1 MMNYIWSGIILLSIV
16 YSFFCGG
23 ASAMTDSVMEGAK
36 SALALIAATA
46 GMMCFWS
53 GIMEIAKESGIAA
66 AIAKLFKPVF
76 KLIMPEFSEDKEI
89 CSAVS
94 MNVSANLLGLGNA
107 ATPLG
112 LRAMSLM
119 QDRNRINTASNAMVI
134 FVVLNTAS
142 LQLVPTTVAVLR
154 AENGSADPMGIITN
168 VWICS
173 VAALLVG
180 ICSAKL
186 FEGRRCRL

>member
-1 MMNYIWSGIILLSIV
+1 MMNFIWSGIILLSIV
-16 YSFFCGG
+16 YSFFSGG
-23 ASAMTDSVMEGAK
+23 AAALTDSVMEGAK

-53 GIMEIAKESGIAA
+53 GIMEIAQASGITA
-66 AIAKLFKPVF
+66 AIAKVFKPVF
-76 KLIMPEFSEDKEI
+76 KLLMPDFAEDNEV

-94 MNVSANLLGLGNA
+94 MNISANLLGLGNA

-119 QDRNRINTASNAMVI
+119 NDKNASDIASNSMVM

-154 AENGSADPMGIITN
+154 AENGSSDPMGIITS

-173 VAALLVG
+173 AAALLVG
-180 ICSAKL
+180 ICSAKAL
-186 FEGRRCRL
+186 EGRRGRL

>member
-1 MMNYIWSGIILLSIV
+1 MNFIWSGIILLSIV
-16 YSFFCGG
+16 YSFFSGG
-23 ASAMTDSVMEGAK
+23 AAALTDSVMEGAK
-36 SALALIAATA
+36 SALTLIAATA

-53 GIMEIAKESGIAA
+53 GIMEIAQASGITA
-66 AIAKLFKPVF
+66 AIAKVFKPVF
-76 KLIMPEFSEDKEI
+76 KLLMPDFAEDNEV

-94 MNVSANLLGLGNA
+94 MNISANLLGLGNA

-119 QDRNRINTASNAMVI
+119 NDKNASDIASNSMVM

-154 AENGSADPMGIITN
+154 AENGSSDPMGIITS

-173 VAALLVG
+173 AAALLVG
-180 ICSAKL
+180 ICSAKAL
-186 FEGRRCRL
+186 EGRRGRL